1 MLDIF
6 SPPTSGTAEVTSN
19 SDVGRTL
26 AESTLVQQSNE
37 NAQQVDPSRD
47 NMLPFISDDSEIR
60 SLLANSDSNGFKGF
74 EDTLRDYSDTSE
86 DGGNPSLIYGM
97 FRNMDKFI
105 ECQRSNHGYI
115 NTPITSMLAT
125 KLPFSSAYLIPL

>member
-6 SPPTSGTAEVTSN
+6 SPPTSGTAEVTTN
-19 SDVGRTL
+19 SGFGQTS
-26 AESTLVQQSNE
+26 AESTQVQQSNE
-37 NAQQVDPSRD
+37 NAQEVDPSRD

-74 EDTLRDYSDTSE
+74 DDTLRDSDTSE
-86 DGGNPSLIYGM
+86 DGGDPSLIYGM

-105 ECQRSNHGYI
+105 ECQRSNHGYL
-115 NTPITSMLAT
+115 NTPTTS
-125 KLPFSSAYLIPL
+125 KLSTDQPFSSTYLIAL